1 MKIALLTR
9 QSSYY
14 SERRIVEEALKR
26 GHEIKAIRYS
36 DCALLLNGTDGQV
49 VVGGDS
55 VNNYEVIIP
64 RVTPPMVSYGAT
76 IVRQLEASGLY
87 SINGSVSLA
96 RSWDKLRSLQVLSK
110 AGVTV
115 PKTIMSRDDEVAE
128 SFLDVIGLPCIV
140 RSTVGY
146 GDGSSVLAETR
157 SSAVSVMKAFS
168 VSNKTFIV
176 QEYVRSEGG
185 IMAAYVLG
193 SSVAASM
200 QLPAINSDEVEKAK
214 PLSENQKKIA
224 LKAAK
229 SLGLSFCRVELGGNT
244 DRPVVIDVNPVPG
257 LETIERVTK
266 RNIAEKLVEYIEISA
281 RRQPKKDKIG
291 A

>member
-1 MKIALLTR
+1 M
-9 QSSYY
+9 
-14 SERRIVEEALKR
+14 
-26 GHEIKAIRYS
+26 
-36 DCALLLNGTDGQV
+36 
-49 VVGGDS
+49 
-55 VNNYEVIIP
+55 
-64 RVTPPMVSYGAT
+64 
-76 IVRQLEASGLY
+76 RQLEASGLY

-193 SSVAASM
+193 SSIAASM

-266 RNIAEKLVEYIEISA
+266 RNIAEKLVEYIENSA